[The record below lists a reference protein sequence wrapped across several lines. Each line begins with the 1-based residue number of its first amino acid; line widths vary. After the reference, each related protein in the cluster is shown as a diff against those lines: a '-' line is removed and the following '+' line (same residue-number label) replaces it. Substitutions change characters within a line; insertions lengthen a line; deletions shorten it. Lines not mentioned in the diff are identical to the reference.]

1 VNIDP
6 TLSDPRDV
14 HFALRAVLGPDAAP
28 QLLREAAAALGSTP
42 TLPQIV
48 DAALARGGAAQDPA
62 ARARACALLAACFEL
77 DPPADPDP
85 RHSP

>member
-1 VNIDP
+1 MNTDP

-28 QLLREAAAALGSTP
+28 EVLDEAAAALGAAP
-42 TLPQIV
+42 TLPEIV
-48 DAALARGGAAQDPA
+48 DAALAHRGAAEDPGE
-62 ARARACALLAACFEL
+62 RSRACALLAACFEL

-85 RHSP
+85 WHSP